1 MLMTWYMMNEE
12 NEKQLKRER
21 EEGED
26 RRGVGGREG
35 EVERWS
41 KQKRR
46 LSRGNGNCNY
56 YDS

>member
-1 MLMTWYMMNEE
+1 MTWYMMNEE